1 MKMEA
6 GWRVNQWRSKQVD
19 HITGER
25 ANPQTGWPVDEL

>member
-19 HITGER
+19 HITGEQ
-25 ANPQTGWPVDEL
+25 ANL

>member
-19 HITGER
+19 HIPGEQ
-25 ANPQTGWPVDEL
+25 ANP

>member
-19 HITGER
+19 HITGEQ
-25 ANPQTGWPVDEL
+25 ANQ